1 MIAELTRN
9 RRRGPGRRQR
19 ICELLLE
26 RGYVDV
32 AELSTQLTANVAT
45 IRRDLAKLESEGAVR
60 RVYGG
65 AYAQAPHVGV
75 EVDFGLRMN
84 FHADAK
90 RSLARRAAA
99 LIEIGDTVY
108 LDAGTTAA
116 LVAEELAGRHSVVVV
131 TNSLAV
137 ADTLRSARGVN
148 LFVVGG
154 RYLPHTRSLIGP
166 MAEEAIRAFRFRK
179 MILGTAGI
187 DCRERALTM
196 SALEEIPIKRAAMS
210 QSERVILVADHS
222 KFGKPSLVSMIP
234 LADIHTIVTDS
245 EPPEDAS
252 DVLHALGIQ
261 VITSVAG

>member
-1 MIAELTRN
+1 
-9 RRRGPGRRQR
+9 
-19 ICELLLE
+19 
-26 RGYVDV
+26 
-32 AELSTQLTANVAT
+32 
-45 IRRDLAKLESEGAVR
+45 
-60 RVYGG
+60 
-65 AYAQAPHVGV
+65 
-75 EVDFGLRMN
+75 
-84 FHADAK
+84 
-90 RSLARRAAA
+90 
-99 LIEIGDTVY
+99 
-108 LDAGTTAA
+108 
-116 LVAEELAGRHSVVVV
+116 
-131 TNSLAV
+131 
-137 ADTLRSARGVN
+137 
-148 LFVVGG
+148 
-154 RYLPHTRSLIGP
+154 